1 MRCKLLSATRLVRE
15 TLMRWP
21 VLLNDAVQVALMPD
35 RHRKHVALSRKR
47 PRHVSWTKLVVALLL
62 QFGTVFAAHAAHAA
76 ASKTITLNNNANQ
89 AILED
94 DGIPT
99 NRLVRLR
106 SENGSFYT
114 ITFEMP
120 TSELIINLAGGND
133 QLTIAGSGMAGVTAT
148 ITVKGGAGNDAIVV
162 RGLQSTGGITSN
174 DTLGDMVLTMT
185 GGCQLAGAVKVTD
198 GPGKVNIGL
207 IASAVGGIQV
217 SSPDGGGSL
226 NTDFSTTVNG
236 IVNIDSKGYGADT
249 FQFNSSTIR
258 GDVYLNP
265 GNGPA
270 SLSALFSG
278 FLGNVTLNAGSGQF
292 DTFFGS
298 CSIAKSFFQTTVEG
312 ASNAE
317 FFYTDAGDVVQFRN
331 GIGFDTYVFQTLKVP
346 RLSIDNGSGG
356 SSTKMRSGIDFPI
369 PAALSIDTVLIVN
382 GDGSDTF
389 AIESTSSKAG
399 RIGSMELRNGNG
411 NSTTSIESPLIM
423 LGNLVVSAG
432 TGFDNLTIHNAAVTG
447 DVIGYFFDGGSEV
460 RFEGATI
467 QGLTD
472 IFTTAETD
480 YVRVIDSEFGGPL
493 YVNTHE
499 GDDIFTVT
507 GSAFHSSFVGD
518 AGAGFDTLLISL
530 DNVFGGFFELSG
542 IEQEWAL

>member
-1 MRCKLLSATRLVRE
+1 MG
-15 TLMRWP
+15 
-21 VLLNDAVQVALMPD
+21 
-35 RHRKHVALSRKR
+35 LSRKR
-47 PRHVSWTKLVVALLL
+47 PKHFRWTKLLVGLLL
-62 QFGTVFAAHAAHAA
+62 HIGTIVAANPTHAA
-76 ASKTITLNNNANQ
+76 ASKTITLNNSANQ

-106 SENGSFYT
+106 SENGSFNA

-148 ITVKGGAGNDAIVV
+148 ITVKGGAGNDAIVA

-174 DTLGDMVLTMT
+174 DTLGDLGLTIT

-198 GPGKVNIGL
+198 GAGKANIGL
-207 IASAVGGIQV
+207 SASIVGSIWV

-298 CSIAKSFFQTTVEG
+298 CSIAKSFFHTTVEG
-312 ASNAE
+312 ASNSE
-317 FFYTDAGDVVQFRN
+317 FVYTDARDLVQFKH
-331 GIGFDTYVFQTLKVP
+331 GIGFDTYVFQTLEVP
-346 RLSIDNGSGG
+346 QLSIDNGSGG
-356 SSTKMRSGIDFPI
+356 SATKIRSGIDFPI
-369 PAALSIDTVLIVN
+369 PDALSIDTVLIVN
-382 GDGSDTF
+382 GDGSDTL

-399 RIGSMELRNGNG
+399 RIGSMELHNGNG
-411 NSTTSIESPLIM
+411 NSATSIESPLIT

-447 DVIGYFFDGGSEV
+447 DVIGYFLDGGSEV

-467 QGLTD
+467 EGLTD

-480 YVRVIDSEFGGPL
+480 YVRVIDSEFVGPL

-507 GSAFHSSFVGD
+507 GSEFRSSCVGD